1 MATLT
6 TTDLQ
11 KIEDTP
17 EAQKARRLMESIERK
32 LNYDGRYSVLT
43 RFETGSRFAKLT
55 NEELEYLGRLNGW
68 DEPYYNHIDWE
79 AVPDNFLAA
88 CIEID
93 HGMRALQSLYPSP
106 DIKPVIDA
114 ANKKNPDD
122 ITDFLQ
128 GFLTLG
134 DLQAKYSEATL

>member
-43 RFETGSRFAKLT
+43 QFETGSRFAKLT
-55 NEELEYLGRLNGW
+55 NEELEYFG
-68 DEPYYNHIDWE
+68 
-79 AVPDNFLAA
+79 
-88 CIEID
+88 
-93 HGMRALQSLYPSP
+93 
-106 DIKPVIDA
+106 
-114 ANKKNPDD
+114 
-122 ITDFLQ
+122 
-128 GFLTLG
+128 
-134 DLQAKYSEATL
+134 